1 MARIPS
7 VLYSAESC
15 SSETTASTLA
25 TVLFYLVKYPATL
38 QKLQC
43 LLDDAMPGGLKEWS
57 YEKVK
62 TVTFINDIINETLCL
77 RPAVLTGG
85 YCVTPAKGLQVDE
98 VYIPRDVNVFVLIQ
112 LIQTNK
118 QYCKDAHQFIPEC
131 WGERRDEMGTDSV
144 LFLPFSL
151 GWYPLIMYGLDFQQN
166 LWLTTFTGLYSC
178 PGKNLSMLSL
188 RIAVSSITQQFN
200 ITFAPGETGEKF
212 DKKVLDTFTTTLPP
226 LLIQFQH
233 Q

>member
-7 VLYSAESC
+7 VPYSAESC

-38 QKLQC
+38 QKLQR
-43 LLDDAMPGGLKEWS
+43 LLDDAMPGGPKEWS

-62 TVTFINDIINETLCL
+62 TVTFINDIINETLRL
-77 RPAVLTGG
+77 RPALLTGG
-85 YCVTPAKGLQVDE
+85 YRVTPAKGLQVDE
-98 VYIPRDVNVFVLIQ
+98 VYIPGDVNVFVPIQ

-118 QYCKDAHQFIPEC
+118 RYCKDAHQFIPER

-144 LFLPFSL
+144 PFLPFSL

-166 LWLTTFTGLYSC
+166 LWLTTFTGPYSC
-178 PGKNLSMLSL
+178 PGKNLAILSL
-188 RIAVSSITQQFN
+188 RIAISSIAQQFN

-212 DKKVLDTFTTTLPP
+212 DKEALDTFTTTLPP
-226 LLIQFQH
+226 LLIQFQRR
-233 Q
+233 